1 MASRDLAGRGDSTST
16 AISFF
21 CISFQRLLAS
31 MRLSTRRRF
40 RRSVVSRILVFLT
53 LIGAL
58 VAMLLTLAVLEYRWE
73 GVSNEA
79 GAWIAAKGERMQVKH
94 LVINLGLLLVLVSA
108 VATIIVYVSRAQNLV
123 RLQME
128 FVANVSHDLRTPLS
142 VISSAADNLAEGV
155 VRSDE
160 SVREY
165 GSLIRS
171 ECRRLSDM
179 VEQTLRFAAGKADY
193 RARNIRFLRVADII
207 DETLRDAQTIVKASG
222 FKIEKEIDPKLPMIR
237 VDGRA
242 LSECLS
248 NLVNNAL
255 KYGGESRWIGI
266 QAHPVETGR
275 GTGVQVTVKDRGPGI
290 ASDELA
296 LIFEPFY
303 RGKKRPLYSS
313 SRNGTRSEPR
323 ARIGRQHGSQDHRR
337 ECCWTGECLYYFI
350 FRRLT

>member
-1 MASRDLAGRGDSTST
+1 MSVLA
-16 AISFF
+16 A
-21 CISFQRLLAS
+21 
-31 MRLSTRRRF
+31 
-40 RRSVVSRILVFLT
+40 T
-53 LIGAL
+53 LI
-58 VAMLLTLAVLEYRWE
+58 TLAVDEYRWDGTVNE
-73 GVSNEA
+73 GGPSA
-79 GAWIAAKGERMQVKH
+79 STRAERTQLIH
-94 LVINLGLLLVLVSA
+94 FAINMGLLLAVTSA
-108 VATIIVYVSRAQNLV
+108 VATIILYVSRAQNLV

-193 RARNIRFLRVADII
+193 RVRHIRFLRVADII
-207 DETLRDAQTIVKASG
+207 DETLRDAQTIVKATG
-222 FKIEKEIDPKLPMIR
+222 FRIEKEIDSRLPMIR
-237 VDGRA
+237 IDSRA

-266 QAHPVETGR
+266 QAYPVETGR
-275 GTGVQVTVKDRGPGI
+275 GTGVQVTVRDRGPGI

-303 RGKKRPLYSS
+303 RG
-313 SRNGTRSEPR
+313 RNARSAQVRGTGLGLSLAQESAASMG
-323 ARIGRQHGSQDHRR
+323 ARITVASTAGQGSAFTIHLPAAYMNSSTIPV
-337 ECCWTGECLYYFI
+337 EALVES
-350 FRRLT
+350 